1 MPRFSERRRS
11 SVRSGMHGDIRNLW
25 SQATLVQPHVNMSLA
40 EVCENFDEEGRDLG
54 KLRGGRSQ
62 SISLKERISSKPE
75 ELEEQSLLDLEL
87 HARSSMEQHSE
98 KESEDFKIDSEKSSS
113 ASVISLSKHIPHRA
127 YWAEQQNRLPLP
139 LMEVMETEALEI
151 LTKALKSYR
160 SRIGK
165 NHFLTKELQ
174 RYIEGLKKRRSKRLQ
189 CRFQ

>member
-1 MPRFSERRRS
+1 MEEKSLKVRTLAPKS

-87 HARSSMEQHSE
+87 HARSSMEQKTQE
-98 KESEDFKIDSEKSSS
+98 PSSS

>member
-1 MPRFSERRRS
+1 
-11 SVRSGMHGDIRNLW
+11 MHGDIRNLW

-98 KESEDFKIDSEKSSS
+98 KESEDFKIDSG
-113 ASVISLSKHIPHRA
+113 
-127 YWAEQQNRLPLP
+127 Q
-139 LMEVMETEALEI
+139 
-151 LTKALKSYR
+151 
-160 SRIGK
+160 
-165 NHFLTKELQ
+165 
-174 RYIEGLKKRRSKRLQ
+174 
-189 CRFQ
+189 